1 MTIAELQCLKESEH
15 KIEFK
20 RAEHNFPWN
29 GGSHSDQRERRK
41 CFLGYIVALA
51 NEGGGFIV
59 LGMDDTLPH
68 KVVGSDFGLN
78 KLGELEDAVYEKL
91 GIRIRA
97 AELFDTE
104 NNRVVLTTIPP
115 RPIGKIMKFEGVPL
129 MRVGESLR
137 NMSDEEMF
145 AILSE
150 QEPDFSA
157 KICEGISIADLD
169 EAAIKKMKE
178 SYARKQKNPGFM
190 QLSTEQVL
198 TDLKLLENGKL
209 NYAALVLL
217 AKKEVIHAKLP
228 QSKTIWEFRHSEA
241 QIHHDSREVIDEP
254 LFIAIDNI
262 WKLINQPSLNKK
274 YPVQSGP
281 YIFDLYDFN
290 EEVIRE
296 AVLNAIAH
304 RDYTITSEVVVKQY
318 PNKITITNP
327 GGFPKGVTI
336 ENILTVSST
345 PRSRLMTEILEKTG
359 LVERIGQGVD
369 KIFSSTLSEGKVEP
383 DYKNSNMFQVSLSLR
398 TEIIDKAFH
407 VFVSQ
412 YQNRGKEHKLGV
424 EQIITLSKIRN
435 GIFQNL
441 KMEIVS
447 QLEKSG
453 LIEKGSGHTNRYTL
467 SQEYYALVNGGL
479 TIGKRY
485 LVKEIELILLA
496 LQGNALKMGELEKNM
511 EASLNRN
518 QIKYLTGKLFDDE
531 VLSKDGKGSGTSYT
545 IHKSFSVLRG
555 EVLIQNVVSFLNS
568 KYEQVNSPKAN

>member
-1 MTIAELQCLKESEH
+1 MKESEH

-78 KLGELEDAVYEKL
+78 KLGELKDAVYEKL

-115 RPIGKIMKFEGVPL
+115 RPIGKIKKFEGVPL

-137 NMSDEEMF
+137 NMSDEEIF

-228 QSKTIWEFRHSEA
+228 QSKTIWEFRHSVA

-262 WKLINQPSLNKK
+262 WKLINQPTLNKK

-345 PRSRLMTEILEKTG
+345 PRSRLMTENLEKTG
-359 LVERIGQGVD
+359 LVERSGQGVD

-412 YQNRGKEHKLGV
+412 YQNSAKEPKLGV

-453 LIEKGSGHTNRYTL
+453 LIKKGSGHTNRYTL
-467 SQEYYALVNGGL
+467 SQEYYALVNDVL
-479 TIGKRY
+479 KIGKRY
-485 LVKEIELILLA
+485 LVKEIEIILLA

>member
-115 RPIGKIMKFEGVPL
+115 RPIDKIMKFEGVPL

-359 LVERIGQGVD
+359 LVERSGQGVD

-412 YQNRGKEHKLGV
+412 YQNIGKEHKLGV

-467 SQEYYALVNGGL
+467 SQEYYALVNDGL

>member
-1 MTIAELQCLKESEH
+1 MTIAELKQLKESED
-15 KIEFK
+15 KVEFK
-20 RAEHNFPWN
+20 AATHNFSYA
-29 GGSHSDQRERRK
+29 GSEHKEQEERRR
-41 CFLGYIVALA
+41 CFLGYVVAFA
-51 NEGGGFIV
+51 NEGGGMLV
-59 LGMDDTLPH
+59 LGMADKAPH
-68 KVVGSDFGLN
+68 DVVGSDFAQG
-78 KLGELEDAVYEKL
+78 KVGALEDETYTRLSIRVRMEELYENGL
-91 GIRIRA
+91 
-97 AELFDTE
+97 
-104 NNRVVLTTIPP
+104 RVLVAHIPT
-115 RPIGKIMKFEGVPL
+115 RPVGKMMKFEGVPL

-137 NMSDEEMF
+137 NMSDEEIF

-157 KICEGISIADLD
+157 KFCEGISITDLD

-178 SYARKQKNPGFM
+178 SYARKQKNPGFL

-198 TDLKLLENGKL
+198 TDLKLVDNGKL
-209 NYAALVLL
+209 TYAALILL

-228 QSKTIWEFRHSEA
+228 QSKTIWEFRNSEA

-254 LFIAIDNI
+254 LFIAIDSI
-262 WKLINQPSLNKK
+262 WKLINQPTLNRK
-274 YPVQSGP
+274 YPVQSGA

-304 RDYTITSEVVVKQY
+304 RDYTITSEAVVKQY
-318 PNKITITNP
+318 PNKITISNP

-359 LVERIGQGVD
+359 LVERSGQGVD
-369 KIFSSTLSEGKVEP
+369 KIFSITLSEGKAEP
-383 DYKNSNMFQVSLSLR
+383 DYKNSDMFQVSLTLR

-412 YQNRGKEHKLGV
+412 YQNSEKEPKLGV
-424 EQIITLSKIRN
+424 EQIITLCKIRN

-441 KMEIVS
+441 KAEIVS

-453 LIEKGSGHTNRYTL
+453 LIEKISGHTNRYTL
-467 SQEYYALVNGGL
+467 SQEYHALVNDGL
-479 TIGKRY
+479 KIGKRY

-496 LQGNALKMGELEKNM
+496 LQGNALKIGDLEDLLKD
-511 EASLNRN
+511 SLSRN
-518 QIKYLTGKLFDDE
+518 QINYLKMKLMEDDILKVEGKIKGARYSIADKYAD
-531 VLSKDGKGSGTSYT
+531 
-545 IHKSFSVLRG
+545 LRG
-555 EVLIQNVVSFLNS
+555 DVLLSAVIAELRG
-568 KYEQVNSPKAN
+568 KYE